1 MRRGEVWWANL
12 PKPVGT
18 RPVLLLSRD
27 AAYKVRT
34 SVTVAPVTKKV
45 RSIPTEVRLNK
56 KDGVPEECVA
66 NLDSILT
73 VPKSLL
79 SERVTVL
86 TSEKM
91 VEVREAIMFALDL
104 EI

>member
-12 PKPVGT
+12 PKPAGR

-34 SVTVAPVTKKV
+34 SVTVAPITRKI
-45 RSIPTEVRLNK
+45 RSIPTEVRLGKN
-56 KDGVPEECVA
+56 DGMPDKCVA

-86 TSEKM
+86 TSENM
-91 VEVREAIMFALDL
+91 VEVREAILFALDL

>member
-34 SVTVAPVTKKV
+34 SVTVAPITRKT
-45 RSIPTEVRLNK
+45 RSIPTEVRLGT
-56 KDGVPEECVA
+56 KDGMPDRCVA

-79 SERVTVL
+79 SERVTAL